1 MSRAA
6 SFQEMCVKTLKESG
20 ARLTKPRLAL
30 IDCLSHATVAMS
42 PKEIFQRTEALL
54 TKDKSESIDTVT
66 VYRILDRFAELG
78 LVHRVAPNGDYIA
91 CTHLAC
97 ATSPHIMTRCVQC
110 QAAREMHIPEDIIA
124 PLLWFMRTQKK
135 FEPKEHLFQLDGICE
150 NCRPAVDP
158 ATLSR
163 SNHDHS
169 HSHDH

>member
-1 MSRAA
+1 MTRVT
-6 SFQEMCVKTLKESG
+6 SFQDMCVKTLKESG

-30 IDCLSHATVAMS
+30 IECLATAKSALS
-42 PKEIFQRTEALL
+42 PKEIFQKTESLL
-54 TKDKSESIDTVT
+54 AKEKSESIDTVT

-97 ATSPHIMTRCVQC
+97 DSSPHIMTRCISC
-110 QAAREMHIPEDIIA
+110 QAAAEMHIPEDIIA

-150 NCRPAVDP
+150 ACRPQDP
-158 ATLSR
+158 PHGMAKVQK
-163 SNHDHS
+163 HS
-169 HSHDH
+169 HSHD